1 MQTST
6 TTQSTSKPA
15 PSKSIA
21 KAEEQGESK
30 DGGDGNYSDSAVSS
44 MENNGNRAENGQA
57 PATGYSEP
65 LSRRLSSARTALLQ
79 SAMLKQPNI
88 ALRTLVLAML
98 HHSRLCGFRSGE
110 RFANAVQIRHNTT
123 YGLTDT
129 APEIKDF
136 RTLREVNVKVDYWT
150 AKFADERKDQTLEQ
164 SVFSLTGAELS
175 ELLTLLVAL
184 SVDAVT
190 GREISPTAQPATALA
205 QVLGFQARD
214 GWRPTAASYFNH
226 VPKRQILSD
235 IQEFAPDSIAELSKL
250 TKSALADAAEK
261 LANKTDWVP
270 LFMRQ

>member
-6 TTQSTSKPA
+6 TTQSTSNTA

-21 KAEEQGESK
+21 KAKEQGVSK
-30 DGGDGNYSDSAVSS
+30 DGGDGDHSDSAIFRG
-44 MENNGNRAENGQA
+44 ENSGNSANNGQA
-57 PATGYSEP
+57 LATRYSEP

-79 SAMLKQPNI
+79 SAMLKQPDV

-110 RFANAVQIRHNTT
+110 RFADAVQIRHNTT
-123 YGLTDT
+123 YGLTVT

-136 RTLREVNVKVDYWT
+136 RTLREVNAKVDYWT
-150 AKFADERKDQTLEQ
+150 ARFADERKDQTLEQ
-164 SVFSLTGAELS
+164 SVFSLTGEEMS

-184 SVDAVT
+184 SINAVT
-190 GREISPTAQPATALA
+190 GREGAATAQPATALA

-214 GWRPTAASYFNH
+214 GWKPTAASYFNH
-226 VPKRQILSD
+226 VPKKQILSD
-235 IQEFAPDSIAELSKL
+235 IQEFAPDNITELSKL
-250 TKSALADAAEK
+250 TKSALADAAER
-261 LANKTDWVP
+261 LADKTDWVP